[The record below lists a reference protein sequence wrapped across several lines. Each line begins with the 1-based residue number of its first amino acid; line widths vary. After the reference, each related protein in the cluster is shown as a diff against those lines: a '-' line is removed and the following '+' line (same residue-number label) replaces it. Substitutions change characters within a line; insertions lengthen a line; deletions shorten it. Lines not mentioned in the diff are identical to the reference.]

1 MKRSIFLAVMAIV
14 FVAFASC
21 NRHNEEIDPIYGTK
35 PVTNAFY
42 TDADGERNFPIDE
55 YHRLGQKGDTTTQRA
70 LVNAY
75 RKQLTLNV
83 VRQYPKISDERNIHF
98 VLGSGFARE
107 VMSGDGKAYSGPFQ
121 NELIIILNDKN
132 IKDTVFLA
140 CGNGMLKPLYFD
152 SQTNFGEGDAWIEV
166 KENDSYAK
174 FFPDSW
180 GERAKKADVGIRDE
194 KGKMVT
200 SETYNE
206 RQGIYF
212 SMLRPG
218 DKINIITGVVV
229 DENWKRVD
237 FRSRQYDTQRANR
250 ERSFQGN
257 NKWKRRWFISQ
268 RHVTHTHLRMG
279 DICYS

>member
-42 TDADGERNFPIDE
+42 TDADGERNFPIEE

-75 RKQLTLNV
+75 RKQLTRNV
-83 VRQYPKISDERNIHF
+83 VRQYPQISEEKNIHF
-98 VLGSGFARE
+98 ILGSGFAKD
-107 VMSGDGKAYSGPFQ
+107 VMSGDGKTYSGKFK
-121 NELIIILNDKN
+121 NELIIIIDDPAV
-132 IKDTVFLA
+132 KDTVFLA
-140 CGNGMLKPLYFD
+140 CGNGMLSPISFD

-194 KGKMVT
+194 RGKMVT
-200 SETYNE
+200 PETYRTN
-206 RQGIYF
+206 GGNYY

-237 FRSRQYDTQRANR
+237 FRSRQYDTERANR
-250 ERSFQGN
+250 RNS
-257 NKWKRRWFISQ
+257 KTKRR
-268 RHVTHTHLRMG
+268 
-279 DICYS
+279 